1 MNTAVVVTWDGLTN
15 IARQRRSEDDR
26 LTEAKLVASGLTVVG
41 DQTTQDGR
49 KEAGP
54 GCNRRRGLFNF

>member
-26 LTEAKLVASGLTVVG
+26 LAAAEGVASDLTVLG
-41 DQTTQDGR
+41 NQTTQDGR
-49 KEAGP
+49 MEARP
-54 GCNRRRGLFNF
+54 GCTRRRGLFNF